1 MLVAKII
8 LVKAYMYS
16 SELHVHTG
24 LLYFGALGIS
34 LQIRCYIHC
43 IIKVII
49 QWPDELKQIG
59 HPKISH

>member
-8 LVKAYMYS
+8 LDKAYMHS
-16 SELHVHTG
+16 RDLPVHTG
-24 LLYFGALGIS
+24 LLYFGALGMS
-34 LQIRCYIHC
+34 LQIRCYTHC

>member
-8 LVKAYMYS
+8 LVKAYMHS
-16 SELHVHTG
+16 SELLVHTG

-34 LQIRCYIHC
+34 LQIRCYTHR

-49 QWPDELKQIG
+49 QWPDELKQIE
-59 HPKISH
+59 HPLISQ